1 MWETIKT
8 VLTSTNAWL
17 ILLFLTIVIV
27 LAIILIKNGDIN
39 IQTKH
44 FKLGKAD
51 EREIIRRQIER
62 AREFVMSIEG
72 KIRIENEHREYFL
85 KYILERVYD
94 KTIEWIMFNHITDN
108 RIYIEDKQDAI
119 CNLIYTFPIKDE
131 FKSPEFNQRM
141 RKWTEELIHQLI
153 QVKQIYKYSCGAK
166 LD

>member
-1 MWETIKT
+1 MWEAIKDI
-8 VLTSTNAWL
+8 LTSTNAWL
-17 ILLFLTIVIV
+17 VIGFLTVLVILIIV
-27 LAIILIKNGDIN
+27 LVKHGDIHV
-39 IQTKH
+39 QTKH

-72 KIRIENEHREYFL
+72 KITIEEEHREYFL

-108 RIYIEDKQDAI
+108 RIYIEDKQDSI

-131 FKSPEFNQRM
+131 FKTPEFNQRM

-153 QVKQIYKYSCGAK
+153 QVKQLYKYGGIK
-166 LD
+166 EE

>member
-1 MWETIKT
+1 MWEAIKDI
-8 VLTSTNAWL
+8 LTSANAWL
-17 ILLFLTIVIV
+17 IVGFLTVLVILAIV
-27 LAIILIKNGDIN
+27 LVKHGDIH

-72 KIRIENEHREYFL
+72 KIEVDNQEYNGYFT

-108 RIYIEDKQDAI
+108 RIYIEDKQDSI

-131 FKSPEFNQRM
+131 FKTPEFNQRM
-141 RKWTEELIHQLI
+141 RKWVEELIHQLI
-153 QVKQIYKYSCGAK
+153 QVKHLYKYGGK
-166 LD
+166 ED